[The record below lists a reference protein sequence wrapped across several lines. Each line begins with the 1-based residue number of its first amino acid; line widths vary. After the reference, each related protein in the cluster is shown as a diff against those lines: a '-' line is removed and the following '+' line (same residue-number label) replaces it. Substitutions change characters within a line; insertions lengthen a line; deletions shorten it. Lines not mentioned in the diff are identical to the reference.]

1 MGQYY
6 FGVILAEKSDKE
18 YIRTYLDPTMYMNG
32 SKLTEH
38 SYLGNNFMKIVENL
52 ISPSGMFYRSRLV
65 WAGDYADL
73 EPNSET
79 NLYTLCGAKSPFLSE
94 ETDVSYAY
102 IVNHTKKVYIKKQ
115 DELYR
120 QSILHPLPILTAEG
134 NGRGGGDYDGSNMDM
149 VGTWARDV
157 ISMEKEAP
165 EYALIDC
172 VFMSRREMAW

>member
-38 SYLGNNFMKIVENL
+38 SYVGNNFMMIVEKL
-52 ISPSGMFYRSRLV
+52 ISPSGMFYKSRLV
-65 WAGDYADL
+65 WAGDYADP

-79 NLYTLCGAKSPFLSE
+79 NLYTLCQAKSPFLSTE
-94 ETDVSYAY
+94 QDVSYPY
-102 IVNHTKKVYIKKQ
+102 IVNHTKRVYIKK
-115 DELYR
+115 DRLHGEVAF
-120 QSILHPLPILTAEG
+120 HPLPLLTAEG
-134 NGRGGGDYDGSNMDM
+134 NGLGGGDYYGSNKDM

-157 ISMEKEAP
+157 ISMENEAP
-165 EYALIDC
+165 DYTLIDC
-172 VFMSRREMAW
+172 VFTE